1 MLVEQ
6 VPCEPSGRVELPSM
20 IMNRRFCRD
29 VALDTAT
36 YNCHPVK
43 RLPSRFVYV
52 YGKARSNGKLP
63 PAQDERNLAL
73 ARSEPASRHEGPLAS
88 VWPSSDFDVK
98 DLLRS
103 DDEEPARTVEKT
115 HRWIYRAQQ
124 MNGAPILRTT
134 R

>member
-1 MLVEQ
+1 
-6 VPCEPSGRVELPSM
+6 M

-98 DLLRS
+98 DPRRS
-103 DDEEPARTVEKT
+103 VDQEAERVPLNNLIDGFIVRSN
-115 HRWIYRAQQ
+115 
-124 MNGAPILRTT
+124 MNGAPTFENHSMRGHLSRCQ
-134 R
+134 RL